1 MKILMLLVFFWPA
14 FALGQYGYPIKSPF
28 FAAVAG
34 TPEALSVLPGSEVI
48 SEVTLRVHTS
58 SDKKKQVPD
67 LFSEVDSPAFKLAW
81 QNKAAPMVFI
91 IAGTGG
97 RYDTQK
103 VEYLKAIYYGNG
115 YHVVQLSSPTSFDFI
130 VNSSGSH
137 RPGLARQD
145 AEDIYV
151 LMQSVLK
158 RIELFKKLS
167 ITDIHLTGYSLGA
180 LNAAW
185 VGYLDERQKKI
196 GFDRILLMN
205 PPVYLQVSLNNLD
218 KMILAKVPGVT
229 DSNTLFE
236 HFFTK
241 LANYFR
247 LHKSIDVDKGMMFD
261 LQKSN
266 KALTDEELAL
276 LIGLSFRFSVASMT
290 FTSDIMNRSGL
301 VVPKGLTITDTDS
314 RTPYFRQV
322 MHCSFDCYLHRM
334 LLPVLNVTPPFKTTA
349 QHLNDNSL
357 PPLKRWLEKSSR
369 VGVMHNA
376 DDFILDQKGLTFL
389 YDVFGKRAMIYPR
402 GGHMGNLQYKDN
414 VRDMLWFMKNGAFP
428 DA

>member
-1 MKILMLLVFFWPA
+1 MLLVFCWPV
-14 FALGQYGYPIKSPF
+14 LVWGEYGFPIKSPF
-28 FAAVAG
+28 FATVAG
-34 TPEALSVLPGSEVI
+34 TPADLSVAPGDEII
-48 SEVTLRVHTS
+48 SEVTLRVHVEPEQ
-58 SDKKKQVPD
+58 KHKVPD
-67 LFSEVDSPAFKLAW
+67 LFSEVDSPTFKLAW
-81 QNKAAPMVFI
+81 QDRAAPLIFI

-103 VEYLKAIYYGNG
+103 VEYLKSIYYRNG

-130 VNSSGSH
+130 VSSSRNH

-145 AEDIYV
+145 AEDLYA
-151 LMQSVLK
+151 LMQAALK
-158 RIELFKKLS
+158 RVSKFKKIG

-196 GFDRILLMN
+196 GFNRILLMN
-205 PPVYLQVSLNNLD
+205 PPVYLKVSLNNLD
-218 KMILAKVPGVT
+218 KMIQAKVPGVT

-247 LHKSIDVDKGMMFD
+247 VHKSIDLDKSMLFD
-261 LQKSN
+261 IQRSSKGLS
-266 KALTDEELAL
+266 DEELAL

-290 FTSDIMNRSGL
+290 FTADIMSQSGV
-301 VVPKGLTITDTDS
+301 VVPEGFKIKDTDS

-322 MHCSFDCYLHRM
+322 MHCSFDCYFQRL
-334 LLPVLNVTPPFKTTA
+334 LLPVVNTIPPFKTSE
-349 QHLNDNSL
+349 QHLDENSL
-357 PPLKRWLEKSSR
+357 PPLKRWLERSTH

-389 YDVFGKRAMIYPR
+389 YDVFVHRIMIYPR
-402 GGHMGNLQYKDN
+402 GGHMGNLQYHQN
-414 VRDMLWFMKNGAFP
+414 VRDMLGFMKNGRFP